1 MGNYW
6 MVSSP
11 YHHHTTLEPI
21 QIGTNSGRVMLPFK
35 RRTGVSLLYDIK
47 NFYIFVA
54 FFIRP
59 FYKMMLGK
67 KIDLV
72 DMESVVCMYSLSF

>member
-11 YHHHTTLEPI
+11 YHHHTPLEPI

-47 NFYIFVA
+47 KLLYFRSVFHQAILQNDVREED
-54 FFIRP
+54 RP
-59 FYKMMLGK
+59 
-67 KIDLV
+67 
-72 DMESVVCMYSLSF
+72 C

>member
-1 MGNYW
+1 
-6 MVSSP
+6 
-11 YHHHTTLEPI
+11 
-21 QIGTNSGRVMLPFK
+21 MLPFK

-72 DMESVVCMYSLSF
+72 DMESVVCTLSVFDCSFATSCLNDATVI